1 MPVFYIS
8 TCVDA
13 RLERA
18 DPEELKEAMAEGV
31 KFRYLSAPTEMLGEA
46 GKVTDI
52 KLEIME
58 RGKPDEKGR
67 RKPVGT
73 GKFETLPI
81 DSVIAAVGQTV
92 DWGGLDTGKLEK
104 SAKGTALADALTYQT
119 AEPDIFVGGDVYTG
133 PKFAIDAIAAGKE
146 AAISLHRY
154 VHPGQTLTMGRDR
167 RVYSALNPV
176 FICKA
181 LT

>member
-1 MPVFYIS
+1 M
-8 TCVDA
+8 
-13 RLERA
+13 ERA

-31 KFRYLSAPTEMLGEA
+31 KFRYLRAPTEILGEA
-46 GKVTDI
+46 GKVTDM

-58 RGKPDEKGR
+58 LGKPDEKGR

-176 FICKA
+176 FIYKA

>member
-1 MPVFYIS
+1 M
-8 TCVDA
+8 
-13 RLERA
+13 ERA
-18 DPEELKEAMAEGV
+18 DPEEVKEAMTEGV
-31 KFRYLSAPTEMLGEA
+31 KFRYLSAPTEILGEA

-58 RGKPDEKGR
+58 LGKPDEKGR
-67 RKPVGT
+67 RKPVG
-73 GKFETLPI
+73 
-81 DSVIAAVGQTV
+81 
-92 DWGGLDTGKLEK
+92 TGKLEK

-146 AAISLHRY
+146 AAIPLHRY

-176 FICKA
+176 FIYKA